1 MSLEIDVAIRHRPM
15 PGEEKCGDRALSWV
29 DGNMHLIAVIDGL
42 GHGPLAALAADA
54 AATYLHEQRKLELTA
69 LFAGC
74 DRALRN
80 TRGAMLTVVRIDQST
95 GRAWHAAIGNVEARL
110 VGPGDVPLL
119 TTPGIVGA
127 RSRSVNVRSFEL
139 LPGST
144 LILHTDGISNHF
156 PITQLHG
163 RQARVIADELLRE
176 HAKDHDDAG
185 CAVIVS

>member
-29 DGNMHLIAVIDGL
+29 DGNTHLIAVIDGL

-54 AATYLHEQRKLELTA
+54 AASYLHQARELELA
-69 LFAGC
+69 KLFAGC
-74 DRALRN
+74 DKALRN
-80 TRGAMLTVVRIDQST
+80 TRGAMLTVVRIDQSS
-95 GRAWHAAIGNVEARL
+95 GCAWHAAIGNVEARL
-110 VGPGDVPLL
+110 IGPNDIALL

-127 RSRSVNVRSFEL
+127 RARRVKVRSFEL

-144 LILHTDGISNHF
+144 LILHTDGISAHF
-156 PITQLHG
+156 PIAKLHG
-163 RQARVIADELLRE
+163 RHACAIADELLQN
-176 HAKDHDDAG
+176 HAKKHDDAG